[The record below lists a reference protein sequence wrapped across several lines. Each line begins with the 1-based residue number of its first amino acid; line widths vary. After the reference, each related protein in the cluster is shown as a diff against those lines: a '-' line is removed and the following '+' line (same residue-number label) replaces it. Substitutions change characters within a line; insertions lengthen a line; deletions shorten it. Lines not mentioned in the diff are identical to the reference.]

1 MENTYLKLS
10 NYDVFSQKIIP
21 RPSSFNLKCRKIINY
36 YPKTTKFADRTHSG
50 FYSTKNIFSNKINN
64 FTSCQNFNIF
74 SNKPQTPKLKKIS
87 KLKPQSASYKNY
99 KNSFPDV
106 KNNLSRSMAS
116 NFCLEAEK
124 LFQETYQMKKVIR
137 QLQKQLDKVS
147 EENYRRDRQI
157 NEKEKEIN
165 KIILSNIQI
174 NNEEDKNNN
183 FIEKQNTAMGIL
195 IFKIKREIKS
205 TINEIKNEN
214 IKLEQIKKNFY
225 LTKSKELS
233 VETNLY
239 NEQIKKIKVL
249 IENALEIKEQ
259 NDYKN
264 KDIESM
270 KENIQRQEL
279 ILKNLMRD
287 NIALENK
294 QELLNNKLGKL
305 QIDLK
310 LKIEKARK
318 NDNELNILSLKNKN
332 LSNDKLIKKQIY
344 TQKKDGIPISLKTLY
359 TSKVSSLKKSINF
372 YKRQIKHT
380 EEILN
385 KLKEQKKKLI
395 DSNKNIQQKIKFD
408 SNFINNTSKLKH
420 FQRPQSSY
428 NYIVNSEE
436 QKTIDNLRKEFKK
449 EREEELML
457 EKKANIYYNKL
468 KEINVIFEEKEN
480 EKKIEEEKKG
490 QNQLEFGIDE
500 TNPYYTENEE
510 NIPES
515 NIKFTSQQFNQFTYI
530 LFKNFEA
537 KNIIGKEATKK
548 VINPF
553 SEIIQKNNYTKITYP
568 SNEFDEIVEHL
579 TKIIMQVLNS
589 ENEYN
594 HTLTK
599 IFIGALLYNSEFDIN
614 KLIEYFSILFSYTK
628 DYSSEE
634 KKYINKLKTKYKK
647 ETKKLVECITS
658 FILNDIS
665 SSQYFSLFKMKDL
678 LDNNEINIKDKYIEF
693 LFYFLKKYNDPEA
706 KLEDLKFSL
715 LNEIVPL
722 GDTTVHSKAFLN
734 KEEENGNI
742 DLDNLDNIENMEN
755 IDNKKDEFDN
765 GDIINIEENKEI
777 NYDLDK
783 SDENN
788 NKNGDIINDEINNE
802 NNIKTYKTNKS
813 DKNKEENI
821 FQKNKNK
828 ISKQQNSSFNKAKQE
843 SKKDNDINNIDNND
857 ISSHKE
863 KEKESSINKE
873 KRKNKDLFESEEKE
887 KEKEENNSENNESN
901 INNNPKINDNED
913 IKENGENND
922 SDYLGDNIKDIKDID
937 VNNIN
942 EQKEKSKEKE
952 NSNNNMNKN
961 INNDINIDSNPIN
974 QKEEKIEKKE
984 NTNNNGQKE
993 SRSNININNIS
1004 TEKIINQQ
1012 KKETSKENKK
1022 EQSDIKIEEE
1032 ENNTNNNNINNNDNG
1047 QNSNGQNNNQNNK
1060 SAEEHNKEDETD
1072 GESVTE
1078 ITNEDFI
1085 KYIKESLNSI
1095 VKALE
1100 ENNLQFL
1107 NFIEENMNEIKI
1119 NEEKYKCI
1127 NIEDLN
1133 DKLIGINVILSDMQL
1148 SCLCSKFSLP
1158 NELRLIDVKN
1168 FENGLNDFKAG
1179 NLKL

>member
-10 NYDVFSQKIIP
+10 NFDVFSQKTIP

-36 YPKTTKFADRTHSG
+36 YPKTTKFADRTSSG

-64 FTSCQNFNIF
+64 FTSYQNFNLF

-87 KLKPQSASYKNY
+87 KIKPQSATH

-106 KNNLSRSMAS
+106 INNLSRSMMS
-116 NFCLEAEK
+116 NSCLETEK

-137 QLQKQLDKVS
+137 QLQKQLDKVT
-147 EENYRRDRQI
+147 EENYRRDRQL

-174 NNEEDKNNN
+174 NNEEDKSNN
-183 FIEKQNTAMGIL
+183 FIDKQNTAMGIL

-205 TINEIKNEN
+205 TINEIRKEN
-214 IKLEQIKKNFY
+214 IKLEQMKKNFY
-225 LTKSKELS
+225 LTKSKELT

-239 NEQIKKIKVL
+239 NEQINKIKIL

-259 NDYKN
+259 NDNKN
-264 KDIESM
+264 KDIETL
-270 KENIQRQEL
+270 KENIHRQQL
-279 ILKNLMRD
+279 ILDNLMRD

-294 QELLNNKLGKL
+294 QDLLNKKLGKL

-332 LSNDKLIKKQIY
+332 LSNDKLIQKQIY

-380 EEILN
+380 EDILN
-385 KLKEQKKKLI
+385 KLKDQKKKLI
-395 DSNKNIQQKIKFD
+395 DSNKNFQQKIKFD
-408 SNFINNTSKLKH
+408 SNFINNTAKLKQY
-420 FQRPQSSY
+420 QRPQSSY
-428 NYIVNSEE
+428 NYILNPEE
-436 QKTIDNLRKEFKK
+436 QKIIDNLRKEYKK
-449 EREEELML
+449 EREEELMW

-468 KEINVIFEEKEN
+468 KEINIIFEEKEN

-510 NIPES
+510 NIPET

-548 VINPF
+548 VITPF

-579 TKIIMQVLNS
+579 TKIIMKVLNS

-693 LFYFLKKYNDPEA
+693 LFYFLKKYNDPDA

-715 LNEIVPL
+715 LNEIVPI

-734 KEEENGNI
+734 KEEENENI
-742 DLDNLDNIENMEN
+742 DLDNLDNIENME
-755 IDNKKDEFDN
+755 DKKDEFDN

-788 NKNGDIINDEINNE
+788 NNKNEDIINDDINNE
-802 NNIKTYKTNKS
+802 NNVKTYKTNKS
-813 DKNKEENI
+813 EKNKEENI

-843 SKKDNDINNIDNND
+843 SKKDNTDNNDNKDIND

-887 KEKEENNSENNESN
+887 EKEEKEENNNSENNESN

-922 SDYLGDNIKDIKDID
+922 SDYLGDNIKNIKDINI
-937 VNNIN
+937 NNIN
-942 EQKEKSKEKE
+942 EQKEKSKEKD
-952 NSNNNMNKN
+952 NN
-961 INNDINIDSNPIN
+961 INNDINIDSNPKN
-974 QKEEKIEKKE
+974 QKEENIEKKE
-984 NTNNNGQKE
+984 NLNNGQKV
-993 SRSNININNIS
+993 STSNININNIS

-1022 EQSDIKIEEE
+1022 ESEINIKEE
-1032 ENNTNNNNINNNDNG
+1032 ENNTNKNNINNTNN
-1047 QNSNGQNNNQNNK
+1047 NNGQNNNGQNNNNNK
-1060 SAEEHNKEDETD
+1060 SEEERNKEDETD
-1072 GESVTE
+1072 GDSVTE

-1107 NFIEENMNEIKI
+1107 NFIEENVNEIKI

-1158 NELRLIDVKN
+1158 NELRLINVKS

-1179 NLKL
+1179 NLKF

>member
-10 NYDVFSQKIIP
+10 NFDVFSQKTIP

-36 YPKTTKFADRTHSG
+36 YPKTTKFADRTSSG

-64 FTSCQNFNIF
+64 FTSYQNFNLF

-87 KLKPQSASYKNY
+87 KIKPQSATH

-106 KNNLSRSMAS
+106 INNLSRSMMS
-116 NFCLEAEK
+116 NSCLETEK

-137 QLQKQLDKVS
+137 QLQKQLDKVT
-147 EENYRRDRQI
+147 EENYRRDRQL

-174 NNEEDKNNN
+174 NNEEDKSNN
-183 FIEKQNTAMGIL
+183 FIDKQNTAMGIL

-205 TINEIKNEN
+205 TINEIRKEN
-214 IKLEQIKKNFY
+214 IKLEQMKKNFY
-225 LTKSKELS
+225 LTKSKELT

-239 NEQIKKIKVL
+239 NEQINKIKIL

-259 NDYKN
+259 NDNKN
-264 KDIESM
+264 KDIETL
-270 KENIQRQEL
+270 KENIHRQQL
-279 ILKNLMRD
+279 ILDNLMRD

-294 QELLNNKLGKL
+294 QDLLNKKLGKL

-332 LSNDKLIKKQIY
+332 LSNDKLIQKQIY

-380 EEILN
+380 EDILN
-385 KLKEQKKKLI
+385 KLKDQKKKLI
-395 DSNKNIQQKIKFD
+395 DSNKNFQQKIKFD
-408 SNFINNTSKLKH
+408 SNFINNTAKLKQY
-420 FQRPQSSY
+420 QRPQSSY
-428 NYIVNSEE
+428 NYILNPEE
-436 QKTIDNLRKEFKK
+436 QKIIDNLRKEYKK
-449 EREEELML
+449 EREEELMW

-468 KEINVIFEEKEN
+468 KEINIIFEEKEN

-510 NIPES
+510 NIPET

-548 VINPF
+548 VITPF

-579 TKIIMQVLNS
+579 TKIIMKVLNS

-693 LFYFLKKYNDPEA
+693 LFYFLKKYNDPDA

-715 LNEIVPL
+715 LNEIVPI

-734 KEEENGNI
+734 KEEENENI
-742 DLDNLDNIENMEN
+742 DLDNLDNIENME
-755 IDNKKDEFDN
+755 DKKDEFDN

-788 NKNGDIINDEINNE
+788 NNKNEDIINDDINNE
-802 NNIKTYKTNKS
+802 NNVKTYKTNKS
-813 DKNKEENI
+813 EKNKEENI

-843 SKKDNDINNIDNND
+843 SKKDNTDNNDNKDIND

-887 KEKEENNSENNESN
+887 KEREENNNSENNESN

-922 SDYLGDNIKDIKDID
+922 SDYLGDNIKNIKDID
-937 VNNIN
+937 INNIN

-952 NSNNNMNKN
+952 NN
-961 INNDINIDSNPIN
+961 INNDINIDSNPKN
-974 QKEEKIEKKE
+974 QKEENIEKKE
-984 NTNNNGQKE
+984 NINNDQKV
-993 SRSNININNIS
+993 STSNININNIS

-1022 EQSDIKIEEE
+1022 ESEINIKKEENITNKNNI
-1032 ENNTNNNNINNNDNG
+1032 NNTNNNNG
-1047 QNSNGQNNNQNNK
+1047 QNNNGQNNNNNK
-1060 SAEEHNKEDETD
+1060 SEEERNKDDETD
-1072 GESVTE
+1072 GDSVTE

-1107 NFIEENMNEIKI
+1107 NFIEENVNEIKI

-1158 NELRLIDVKN
+1158 NELRLINVKS

>member
-10 NYDVFSQKIIP
+10 NFDVFSQKTIP

-36 YPKTTKFADRTHSG
+36 YPKTTKFADRTSSG

-64 FTSCQNFNIF
+64 FTSYQNFNLF

-87 KLKPQSASYKNY
+87 KIKPQSATH

-106 KNNLSRSMAS
+106 INNLSRSMMS
-116 NFCLEAEK
+116 NSCLETEK

-137 QLQKQLDKVS
+137 QLQKQLDKVT
-147 EENYRRDRQI
+147 EENYRRDRQL

-174 NNEEDKNNN
+174 NNEEDKSNN
-183 FIEKQNTAMGIL
+183 FIDKQNTAMGIL

-205 TINEIKNEN
+205 TINEIKKEN
-214 IKLEQIKKNFY
+214 IKLEQMKKNFY
-225 LTKSKELS
+225 LTKSKELT

-239 NEQIKKIKVL
+239 NEQINKIKIL

-259 NDYKN
+259 NDNKN
-264 KDIESM
+264 KDIETL
-270 KENIQRQEL
+270 KENIQRQQL
-279 ILKNLMRD
+279 ILDNLMRD

-294 QELLNNKLGKL
+294 QDLLNKKLGKL

-332 LSNDKLIKKQIY
+332 LSNDKLIQKQIY

-380 EEILN
+380 EDILN
-385 KLKEQKKKLI
+385 KLKDQKKKLI
-395 DSNKNIQQKIKFD
+395 DSNKNFQQKIKFD
-408 SNFINNTSKLKH
+408 SNFINNTAKLKQY
-420 FQRPQSSY
+420 QRPQSSY
-428 NYIVNSEE
+428 NYILNPEE
-436 QKTIDNLRKEFKK
+436 QKIIDNLRKEYKK
-449 EREEELML
+449 EREEELMW

-468 KEINVIFEEKEN
+468 KEINIIFEEKEN

-510 NIPES
+510 NIPET

-548 VINPF
+548 VITPF

-579 TKIIMQVLNS
+579 TKIIMKVLNS

-693 LFYFLKKYNDPEA
+693 LFYFLKKYNDPDA

-715 LNEIVPL
+715 LNEIVPI

-734 KEEENGNI
+734 KEEENENI
-742 DLDNLDNIENMEN
+742 DLDNLDNIENME
-755 IDNKKDEFDN
+755 DKKDEFDN

-788 NKNGDIINDEINNE
+788 NNKNDDIINDDINNE
-802 NNIKTYKTNKS
+802 NNVKTYKTNKS
-813 DKNKEENI
+813 EKNKEENI

-843 SKKDNDINNIDNND
+843 SKKDNTDNNDNKDIND

-887 KEKEENNSENNESN
+887 KEKEEKEDNNNSENNESN
-901 INNNPKINDNED
+901 INNTPKINDNED

-922 SDYLGDNIKDIKDID
+922 SDYLGDNIKNIKDID
-937 VNNIN
+937 NNNIN

-952 NSNNNMNKN
+952 NN
-961 INNDINIDSNPIN
+961 INNDINIDSNPKN
-974 QKEEKIEKKE
+974 QKEENIEKKE
-984 NTNNNGQKE
+984 NINNGQKV
-993 SRSNININNIS
+993 STSNININNIS

-1022 EQSDIKIEEE
+1022 ESEINIKEEE
-1032 ENNTNNNNINNNDNG
+1032 NITNKNNINNTNNNNG
-1047 QNSNGQNNNQNNK
+1047 QNNNGQNNNNNK
-1060 SAEEHNKEDETD
+1060 SEEERNKDDETD
-1072 GESVTE
+1072 GDSVTE

-1107 NFIEENMNEIKI
+1107 NFIEENVNEIKI

-1158 NELRLIDVKN
+1158 NELRLINVKS

-1179 NLKL
+1179 NLKF

>member
-10 NYDVFSQKIIP
+10 NFDVFSQKTIP

-36 YPKTTKFADRTHSG
+36 YPKTTKFADRTSSG

-64 FTSCQNFNIF
+64 FTSYQNFNLF

-87 KLKPQSASYKNY
+87 KIKPQSATH

-106 KNNLSRSMAS
+106 INNLSRSMMS
-116 NFCLEAEK
+116 NSCLETEK

-137 QLQKQLDKVS
+137 QLQKQLDKVT
-147 EENYRRDRQI
+147 EENYRRDRQL

-174 NNEEDKNNN
+174 NNEEDKSNN
-183 FIEKQNTAMGIL
+183 FIDKQNTAMGIL

-205 TINEIKNEN
+205 TINEIKKEN
-214 IKLEQIKKNFY
+214 IKLEQMKKNFY
-225 LTKSKELS
+225 LTKSKELT

-239 NEQIKKIKVL
+239 NEQINKIKIL

-259 NDYKN
+259 NDNKN
-264 KDIESM
+264 KDIETL
-270 KENIQRQEL
+270 KENIHRQQL
-279 ILKNLMRD
+279 ILDNLMRD

-294 QELLNNKLGKL
+294 QDLLNKKLGKL

-332 LSNDKLIKKQIY
+332 LSNDKLIQKQIY

-380 EEILN
+380 EDILN
-385 KLKEQKKKLI
+385 KLKDQKKKLI
-395 DSNKNIQQKIKFD
+395 DSNKNFQQKIKFD
-408 SNFINNTSKLKH
+408 SNFINNTAKLKQY
-420 FQRPQSSY
+420 QRPQSSY
-428 NYIVNSEE
+428 NYILNPEE
-436 QKTIDNLRKEFKK
+436 QKIIDNLRKEYKK
-449 EREEELML
+449 EREEELMW

-468 KEINVIFEEKEN
+468 KEINIIFEEKEN

-510 NIPES
+510 NIPET

-548 VINPF
+548 VITPF

-579 TKIIMQVLNS
+579 TKIIMKVLNS

-693 LFYFLKKYNDPEA
+693 LFYFLKKYNDPDA

-715 LNEIVPL
+715 LNEIVPI

-734 KEEENGNI
+734 KEEENENI
-742 DLDNLDNIENMEN
+742 DLDNLDNIENME
-755 IDNKKDEFDN
+755 DKKDEFDN

-788 NKNGDIINDEINNE
+788 NNKNEDIINDDINNE
-802 NNIKTYKTNKS
+802 NNVKTYKTNKS
-813 DKNKEENI
+813 EKNKEENI

-843 SKKDNDINNIDNND
+843 SKKDNTDNNDNKDIND

-887 KEKEENNSENNESN
+887 EKEEKEENNNSENNESN

-922 SDYLGDNIKDIKDID
+922 SDYLGDNIKNIKDINI
-937 VNNIN
+937 NNIN
-942 EQKEKSKEKE
+942 EQKEKSKEKD
-952 NSNNNMNKN
+952 NN
-961 INNDINIDSNPIN
+961 INNDINIDSNPKN
-974 QKEEKIEKKE
+974 QKEENIEKKE
-984 NTNNNGQKE
+984 NLNNGQKV
-993 SRSNININNIS
+993 STSNININNIS

-1022 EQSDIKIEEE
+1022 ESEINIKEE
-1032 ENNTNNNNINNNDNG
+1032 ENNTNKNNINNTNN
-1047 QNSNGQNNNQNNK
+1047 NNGQNNNGQNNNNNK
-1060 SAEEHNKEDETD
+1060 SEEERNKEDETD
-1072 GESVTE
+1072 GDSVTE

-1107 NFIEENMNEIKI
+1107 NFIEENVNEIKI

-1158 NELRLIDVKN
+1158 NELRLINVKS

-1179 NLKL
+1179 NLKF